1 MKKSLKTGISFGL
14 TSGTITTLGLMIG
27 LNSGTNSRG
36 IVIGGIL
43 TIAIADSLS
52 DALGIHI
59 SEEADHTR
67 TNLQIWIATMAT
79 FLSKLYAVTFI
90 IPILIFDL
98 PVAINI
104 NLIWGVF
111 LLTILSYYLAK
122 SQGAKPWKV
131 ILEHLIIIAIVITL
145 THLLGTFISKYIS
158 N

>member
-43 TIAIADSLS
+43 TIAIADSFS

-67 TNLQIWIATMAT
+67 TNL
-79 FLSKLYAVTFI
+79 
-90 IPILIFDL
+90 
-98 PVAINI
+98 
-104 NLIWGVF
+104 
-111 LLTILSYYLAK
+111 
-122 SQGAKPWKV
+122 
-131 ILEHLIIIAIVITL
+131 
-145 THLLGTFISKYIS
+145 
-158 N
+158 